1 MKSYTIQPYRTVDWV
16 IGRKAAP
23 EADNAAERIY
33 GITWKPQFSTLP
45 RANGGADGPALS
57 ARFEGSNTTIILDDF
72 SIREQGLRISLQLEF
87 KKIDALFA
95 GENAVATSGDVLAAA
110 IMWDSKDSLQKGSSK
125 PAFLEHGKTGSF
137 SLQHDFDAGQL
148 RNSVNLSVALFLHK
162 FSGGKRSS
170 EFAGTRGS
178 YLGTISGPWTLLL
191 EGSASLFPVIIDD
204 SLDRKSAPWSL
215 RIDYDDPLEDSFAP
229 EHFAILINKNHPDAK
244 FILPPEEDP
253 RTIQPALKEIVSAAM
268 SVLIQDVR
276 SNTRAWTAVLEGNA
290 APGSIGAAVAYM
302 HDALGA
308 DSPEQHR
315 LISQIRSKL

>member
-33 GITWKPQFSTLP
+33 GITWKPEFSTLP
-45 RANGGADGPALS
+45 SANGCAKGSALS
-57 ARFEGSNTTIILDDF
+57 ARFEGANSTIILDDF
-72 SIREQGLRISLQLEF
+72 SIREQGLRISLRLEV
-87 KKIDALFA
+87 KKIAALFA
-95 GENAVATSGDVLAAA
+95 GEDAVATRGDILAAA
-110 IMWDSKDSLQKGSSK
+110 IIWDSKDSLQKGSSE
-125 PAFLEHGKTGSF
+125 PVFLEHGKTA
-137 SLQHDFDAGQL
+137 SLNLQQDFNAGQL
-148 RNSVNLSVALFLHK
+148 RNSVSLSVALFLHK
-162 FSGGKRSS
+162 LSGGKRSS
-170 EFAGTRGS
+170 DLAGTRGA
-178 YLGTISGPWTLLL
+178 YLGTISGPWTVSL

-204 SLDRKSAPWSL
+204 TLDRKSAPWSL

-229 EHFAILINKNHPDAK
+229 DHFAILINKNHPDAK

-253 RTIQPALKEIVSAAM
+253 RAIQPALKEIVSAAM
-268 SVLIQDVR
+268 AVLIEDVR
-276 SNTRAWTAVLEGNA
+276 SNTGAWTAVLEGNA

-315 LISQIRSKL
+315 LISQIRTKL